1 MWGIGIPLI
10 TGIITLHLWAESTV
24 FRINFLSSWP
34 TIVLSLLVLIVGV
47 VIGGLH
53 ELHKHSHTNT
63 YCTDYFYRAALPLP
77 QWGPALDFH
86 RNFAGYLPAGFTPQP
101 YRMGQ
106 RPNPSDPIQQESSSR
121 DQQNM
126 SKDEVDPEA
135 TLPASTPMLG
145 LTLCSTETTL

>member
-1 MWGIGIPLI
+1 MQGPCRMILKM
-10 TGIITLHLWAESTV
+10 
-24 FRINFLSSWP
+24 N
-34 TIVLSLLVLIVGV
+34 LSLLTHPPAVNVYFLS
-47 VIGGLH
+47 LF
-53 ELHKHSHTNT
+53 LNLQ
-63 YCTDYFYRAALPLP
+63 YFYRAALPLP